1 MAPALC
7 LYATWYERFLAQ
19 RDEIVAIMGEEFFRM
34 WEFYFVSCESA
45 FRYSDLVVYQLQLAK
60 QHGVVPITRDY
71 LYNQDTRADELLY
84 RIFAPVVARTAYR

>member
-1 MAPALC
+1 MPSCGFIAANSTTSL
-7 LYATWYERFLAQ
+7 
-19 RDEIVAIMGEEFFRM
+19 
-34 WEFYFVSCESA
+34 SCEAA

-84 RIFAPVVARTAYR
+84 RIFAPVMARGAAYR